1 MRQVLSLSL
10 PPKVMLEVK
19 SLSKKRGF
27 VSVSGYVQNLI
38 EMDKDLISEETLLR
52 SLKRAQKEYR
62 QGKVVKAKSL
72 ADLVCSLKK

>member
-10 PPKVMLEVK
+10 PPKVMIEVK

-38 EMDKDLISEETLLR
+38 EMDKDLISEDQLL
-52 SLKRAQKEYR
+52 KIVKQAQREYKA
-62 QGKVVKAKSL
+62 GKIIKAKSI
-72 ADLVCSLKK
+72 ADLLCK